1 METAT
6 LSDEY
11 QVAIP
16 RTVCESLGLEP
27 GQKVQVIAYEGRIVL
42 VPLRSA
48 REMRGRLVGLDTR
61 VPRETDRVCSS
72 GQNLLDDTERD
83 Q

>member
-1 METAT
+1 MGTAT
-6 LSDEY
+6 LSQQY

-16 RTVCESLGLEP
+16 RAVCESVGLEP

-42 VPLRSA
+42 IPLRSA
-48 REMRGRLVGLDTR
+48 REMRGLLAELDTR
-61 VPRETDRVCSS
+61 VPRETDRVGSP
-72 GQNLLDDTERD
+72 GLLDDTERD